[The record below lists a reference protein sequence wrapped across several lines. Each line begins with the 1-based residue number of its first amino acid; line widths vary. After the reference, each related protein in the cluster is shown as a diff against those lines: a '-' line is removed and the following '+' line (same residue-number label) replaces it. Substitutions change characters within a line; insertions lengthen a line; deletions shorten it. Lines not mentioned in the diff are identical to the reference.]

1 MSAVHPPYSRTKFA
15 GDLLFTSGHV
25 GRRTDGTLDEG
36 IAEQTRQTLEN
47 LEASLID
54 VGLNRNDIV
63 RVTVYLSEMSLW
75 DEMNVP
81 YRAFFNSQLPA
92 RSAVCVGL
100 PAGILIE
107 IDAVA
112 VRDAS
117 ESRTAP

>member
-1 MSAVHPPYSRTKFA
+1 MSAGPPPYSRTKFA
-15 GDLLFTSGHV
+15 GDLLFTSGHI

-36 IAEQTRQTLEN
+36 IVEQTRQTLEN
-47 LEASLID
+47 LEASLVD

-63 RVTVYLSEMSLW
+63 RATVYLSDMSLW
-75 DEMNVP
+75 SEMNIP
-81 YRAFFNSQLPA
+81 YREFFDTQLPA

-112 VRDAS
+112 LRDTN
-117 ESRTAP
+117 ESSAAL